1 MRATVT
7 ESMRSA
13 SAMADAAGGPAVLMV
28 TGAYFP
34 ELSGGGLQARAVVR
48 ALAGRARFTVLT
60 TSIDPLLPARA
71 TEDGVPIYR
80 IYVDPR
86 RALSRA
92 WATARFTAAL
102 FALRRDVDIVNL
114 HGFSRKGVLIALF
127 CRLFRKPYVLTL
139 QTGGQD
145 EPAGARLQGR
155 LAAWAYR
162 AADRYFSV
170 SPGLSAAYRAAALP
184 VDRLRQMCNAVDVD
198 RFRPARPGER
208 DEIRDELGLPRDRCL
223 ILFVGFFGSD
233 KRPGWLFDAW
243 AALPAEERSRS
254 GLVFIG
260 RTDAAH
266 AEVDARLATAIRSK
280 AAQQHADGSIWFVE
294 STLEIERYFRA
305 CDVYAMPSIREGLPI
320 ALLEAM
326 ATGIACVATS
336 IAGSTDT
343 LLEQRATG
351 WLVPPD
357 DRAALTTA
365 LQRFVSDEEE
375 RRRCG
380 AAAREVIVSKYAINT
395 TAPLW
400 LAEYHALV
408 RHA

>member
-1 MRATVT
+1 MRATIAEPT
-7 ESMRSA
+7 RSP
-13 SAMADAAGGPAVLMV
+13 SDNADVARSPAVLMV

-60 TSIDPLLPARA
+60 TSIDPSLPARA
-71 TEDGVPIYR
+71 SEDGVPIYR

-86 RALSRA
+86 HALSRI
-92 WATARFTAAL
+92 WATLRLTAAL
-102 FALRRDVDIVNL
+102 FALRRHVDIVNL
-114 HGFSRKGVLIALF
+114 HGFSKKAVLIALF

-139 QTGGQD
+139 QTGGHD
-145 EPAGARLQGR
+145 EPAGARTQGR
-155 LAAWAYR
+155 LTAWAYG
-162 AADRYFSV
+162 AADRYLSV

-184 VDRLRQMCNAVDVD
+184 ADRLRQVSNAVDVD
-198 RFRPARPGER
+198 RFRPARLGER
-208 DEIRDELGLPRDRCL
+208 DEIRDQLDLPRDRCL
-223 ILFVGFFGSD
+223 ILFVGFFGRD
-233 KRPGWLFDAW
+233 KRPDWLFDAW
-243 AALPAEERSRS
+243 AALPAPVRSRS
-254 GLVFIG
+254 GLVFVG

-266 AEVDARLATAIRSK
+266 AEVDARLASAIRAS
-280 AAQQHADGSIWFVE
+280 AAHHGVERSIWFVE

-305 CDVYAMPSIREGLPI
+305 CDMYALPSIREGLPI

-326 ATGIACVATS
+326 ATGLACIATS

-343 LLEQRATG
+343 LLEHRGTG
-351 WLVPPD
+351 WLVPAD
-357 DRAALTTA
+357 DGSAWTAALQT
-365 LQRFVSDEEE
+365 LISDEEE

-380 AAAREVIVSKYAINT
+380 AAAREVIVSKYAINA

-400 LAEYHALV
+400 LAEYRALA